1 MFNEDKIGEQSIVN
15 VEVDR
20 EENDDINHQV
30 RHIIKMTQDWI
41 KKPFKL
47 DPIPETVIFHAQAHP
62 TKGRG
67 KKVTIPTF
75 VA

>member
-1 MFNEDKIGEQSIVN
+1 MN
-15 VEVDR
+15 VEVHR
-20 EENDDINHQV
+20 EENDDINHQE
-30 RHIIKMTQDWI
+30 RHISKMTQDWI
-41 KKPFKL
+41 RKPFKL
-47 DPIPETVIFHAQAHP
+47 DAIPKTVAFHAHARP